1 MESYDICD
9 IIFFDKFQIRTKL
22 CDEEEIKVYIVGID
36 LGGTF
41 FKVGL
46 VDSESGKILK
56 KIERETRVDEGRE
69 KVVERMA
76 NAVREISEGY
86 DYIGVGV
93 GSPGSIDHDNGI
105 VRFSPNFP
113 DWIDFEL
120 GGKLSALINK
130 SVFVENDANA
140 FVLGEKWFGAGKG
153 HEHIVALTL
162 GTGVGGGVIS
172 HGILI
177 TGRDGI
183 GTELGHVIVE
193 PNGPLCGCGNY
204 GCLEALASATAI
216 RRMALEGQKKFPE
229 SEIFKSEDVSA
240 KVVFDAARNGDAL
253 GVYILERVVNALAIG
268 VSNFIHIFNPS
279 VVVIGGGVSRAGE
292 LLFKPLREMVSH
304 LVMPSFKETYEI
316 LQSPLVEE
324 AGILGAASIV
334 LQRENKM

>member
-1 MESYDICD
+1 V
-9 IIFFDKFQIRTKL
+9 F
-22 CDEEEIKVYIVGID
+22 IVGID

-46 VDSESGKILK
+46 VDSQSGRILK
-56 KIERETRVDEGRE
+56 KIERETKVEEGRE
-69 KVVERMA
+69 TVVERMA
-76 NAVREISEGY
+76 QAVREITEGY
-86 DYIGVGV
+86 NYLGVGV
-93 GSPGSIDHDNGI
+93 GSPGSIDHDKGI

-113 DWIDFEL
+113 DWVDFEL
-120 GGKLSALINK
+120 GGKLASLLNK
-130 SVFVENDANA
+130 PVFVENDANA
-140 FVLGEKWFGAGKG
+140 FVLGEKWFGAGRG
-153 HEHIVALTL
+153 HENIVALTL

-177 TGRDGI
+177 TGKDGI

-216 RRMALEGQKKFPE
+216 KRMAFEGQKKFPE
-229 SEIFKSEDVSA
+229 SEIFKVEEINA

-253 GVYILERVVNALAIG
+253 GTSILERVIEALAIG

-279 VVVIGGGVSRAGE
+279 VVVIGGGVSKAGD
-292 LLFKPLREMVSH
+292 LLFKPLRERVVH
-304 LVMPSFKETYEI
+304 LVMPSFKGTYEI
-316 LQSPLVEE
+316 VQSPLVEE

-334 LQRENKM
+334 LQRNVQQSNIL